1 MDLDNFKVVNDRQGH
16 RRGGAVLRRVADIL
30 KGTVRPYDHVARLGG
45 DEFAVWLGDI
55 EASVVRRRADQIV
68 AAAGLLASEFPNP
81 THPLGVSIGVALV
94 LPTEDED
101 VDTLI
106 ARADRAMY
114 QAKRGGK
121 ARVTIAPPAGGGG

>member
-1 MDLDNFKVVNDRQGH
+1 M
-16 RRGGAVLRRVADIL
+16 
-30 KGTVRPYDHVARLGG
+30 
-45 DEFAVWLGDI
+45 
-55 EASVVRRRADQIV
+55 
-68 AAAGLLASEFPNP
+68 AAAGRLASEFPNP
-81 THPLGVSIGVALV
+81 THPLGVSIGVAMV
-94 LPTEDED
+94 RPTDGED